1 MRELSPARFS
11 FYGVCTPYPSEIL
24 PFTLKSSSL
33 AARKRRSQ
41 GERKGVRGRP
51 ADAKRQGCSSA
62 PVPNFFLARVC
73 VCVSALRAYVRV
85 REAPF

>member
-1 MRELSPARFS
+1 MGFAPHTPAKFD
-11 FYGVCTPYPSEIL
+11 

-51 ADAKRQGCSSA
+51 AGAKRQGCSSA
-62 PVPNFFLARVC
+62 PVPNFFLARAC
-73 VCVSALRAYVRV
+73 VCVIALRAYVRV